1 MAPSDK
7 VCPVKRCRSDRAPVW
22 RLAPGGVRCPP
33 GGLEPG
39 SA

>member
-1 MAPSDK
+1 
-7 VCPVKRCRSDRAPVW
+7 VG
-22 RLAPGGVRCPP
+22 LTLP